1 MIRLTTVGEEPLVLM
16 CCESEPETFSKAL
29 REYENMETL
38 GQITLTSV
46 TKQFGDTRAVDNV
59 SLQIEGGEF
68 FSLLGPSGCGK
79 TTTLRIIGGFVYPT
93 SGEVFINGE
102 PMQQTPPYRRP
113 VNTVFQNYA
122 LFPHKTVAQNI
133 AFGLQMKKMPKAKTA
148 AEVERFLALI
158 RLPGYGARKPSEL
171 SGGEKQRVA
180 LARALINQPT
190 ILLLDEPLAALD
202 LQLRKQMQ
210 LELKTLQRQ
219 VGITFVYVTHDQG
232 EALALSDRIAVMRNG
247 KLLQV
252 GTPAEIYD
260 APKNRFV
267 ANFIGTSNFF
277 EGRLSRCEITP
288 ESVARGPVPL
298 EPTSKTAPQPVARGP
313 VPREPSTTEFATVEL
328 ATEPPIK
335 IVGRLNSNVQD
346 GESVTVAI
354 RPERIELTSPV
365 GGPSGPDT
373 LSCLNGII
381 QDESYLGTTLQYTVQ
396 TDYPTPIIV
405 HQQNTGAGET
415 DRFRRGDK
423 VSLTWRAENAI
434 VLSE

>member
-1 MIRLTTVGEEPLVLM
+1 MIGL
-16 CCESEPETFSKAL
+16 ETFSNAL
-29 REYENMETL
+29 REYENMENV

-46 TKQFGDTRAVDNV
+46 TKQFGDTRAVDDV

-102 PMQQTPPYRRP
+102 PMKQTPPYRRP

-148 AEVERFLALI
+148 AEVERFLELI
-158 RLPGYGARKPSEL
+158 RLPGYGDRKPSEL

-232 EALALSDRIAVMRNG
+232 EALALSDRIAVMRDG

-260 APKNRFV
+260 APQTRFV

-277 EGRLSRCEITP
+277 QGTLSRLETTLTP
-288 ESVARGPVPL
+288 
-298 EPTSKTAPQPVARGP
+298 
-313 VPREPSTTEFATVEL
+313 TTKFATVAL
-328 ATEPPIK
+328 ATEPPIQ
-335 IVGRLNSNVQD
+335 IVGTHNGNVQPGD
-346 GESVTVAI
+346 SVTVAI
-354 RPERIELTSPV
+354 RPERIDITSPV
-365 GGPSGPDT
+365 GESSGPDAV
-373 LSCLNGII
+373 SCLNGII

-396 TDYPTPIIV
+396 TDYPTSVIV
-405 HQQNTGAGET
+405 HQQNTGAGEMH
-415 DRFRRGDK
+415 RFRRGDK

-434 VLSE
+434 VLTG

>member
-1 MIRLTTVGEEPLVLM
+1 MIRLTTVGEEPLV
-16 CCESEPETFSKAL
+16 CCESEPKTFSKAL

-260 APKNRFV
+260 APQNRFV
-267 ANFIGTSNFF
+267 ANFIGTSNFL
-277 EGRLSRCEITP
+277 EGTLSRLETTLT
-288 ESVARGPVPL
+288 SVARGPVPR
-298 EPTSKTAPQPVARGP
+298 EATSKTAPQPVARGP
-313 VPREPSTTEFATVEL
+313 VPREATTTKFATVEL

-365 GGPSGPDT
+365 GETSGPDT
-373 LSCLNGII
+373 LSRLNGII

-396 TDYPTPIIV
+396 TGYPTPIIV

-415 DRFRRGDK
+415 YRFRRGDK

>member
-1 MIRLTTVGEEPLVLM
+1 
-16 CCESEPETFSKAL
+16 
-29 REYENMETL
+29 MEA

-46 TKQFGDTRAVDNV
+46 TKQFGDTRAVDDV
-59 SLQIEGGEF
+59 SLQIVGGEF

-79 TTTLRIIGGFVYPT
+79 TTTLRIIGGFVHPT
-93 SGEVFINGE
+93 SGEVLINGE
-102 PMQQTPPYRRP
+102 PMHRTPPYRRP

-148 AEVERFLALI
+148 SEVERFLELI
-158 RLPGYGARKPSEL
+158 RLPGYGNRKPSEL

-232 EALALSDRIAVMRNG
+232 EALALSDRIAVMRDG

-260 APKNRFV
+260 SPQTRFV
-267 ANFIGTSNFF
+267 AEFIGTSNFF
-277 EGRLSRCEITP
+277 EGPLSRLEI
-288 ESVARGPVPL
+288 
-298 EPTSKTAPQPVARGP
+298 APKPVARGP
-313 VPREPSTTEFATVEL
+313 VPREATSQAAPQRVARGPVSRETSTTRTAFATVEL
-328 ATEPPIK
+328 ATEPPIQIIGK
-335 IVGRLNSNVQD
+335 HNGKHNGDVHP

-354 RPERIELTSPV
+354 RPERIDIATARP
-365 GGPSGPDT
+365 PDAPNQ
-373 LSCLNGII
+373 LNGTI

-396 TDYPTPIIV
+396 TDYPTPVIV

-415 DRFRRGDK
+415 HRFRRGDK

-434 VLSE
+434 VLTG

>member
-1 MIRLTTVGEEPLVLM
+1 M
-16 CCESEPETFSKAL
+16 
-29 REYENMETL
+29 ENV

-46 TKQFGDTRAVDNV
+46 TKQFGDTRAVDDV
-59 SLQIEGGEF
+59 SLQIERGEF

-93 SGEVFINGE
+93 SGEVCINGE
-102 PMQQTPPYRRP
+102 PMKQTPPYRRP

-148 AEVERFLALI
+148 AEVERFLELI
-158 RLPGYGARKPSEL
+158 RLPGYGDRKPSEL

-232 EALALSDRIAVMRNG
+232 EALALSDRIAVMRDG

-260 APKNRFV
+260 APQTRFV

-277 EGRLSRCEITP
+277 QGTFSRLETTLTP
-288 ESVARGPVPL
+288 
-298 EPTSKTAPQPVARGP
+298 
-313 VPREPSTTEFATVEL
+313 TTKFATVEL
-328 ATEPPIK
+328 ATEPPIQ
-335 IVGRLNSNVQD
+335 IVGTHNGNVQPD
-346 GESVTVAI
+346 DSVTVAI
-354 RPERIELTSPV
+354 RPERIDITSPV
-365 GGPSGPDT
+365 GESSGLDAV
-373 LSCLNGII
+373 SRLNGII

-396 TDYPTPIIV
+396 TDYPTPVIV

-415 DRFRRGDK
+415 HRFRRGDS

-434 VLSE
+434 VLMG

>member
-1 MIRLTTVGEEPLVLM
+1 M
-16 CCESEPETFSKAL
+16 
-29 REYENMETL
+29 ENV

-46 TKQFGDTRAVDNV
+46 TKQFGDTRAVDDV
-59 SLQIEGGEF
+59 SLQIESGEF

-102 PMQQTPPYRRP
+102 PMKQTPPYRRP

-148 AEVERFLALI
+148 AEVERFLELI
-158 RLPGYGARKPSEL
+158 RLPGYGYRKPSEL

-232 EALALSDRIAVMRNG
+232 EALALSDRIAVMRDG

-260 APKNRFV
+260 APQTRFV

-277 EGRLSRCEITP
+277 KGTLSRLETTLTP
-288 ESVARGPVPL
+288 
-298 EPTSKTAPQPVARGP
+298 
-313 VPREPSTTEFATVEL
+313 TTKFATVEL
-328 ATEPPIK
+328 ATEPLIQ
-335 IVGRLNSNVQD
+335 IVGTHNGDLQLGD
-346 GESVTVAI
+346 SVTVAI
-354 RPERIELTSPV
+354 RPERIDVTSPV
-365 GGPSGPDT
+365 GESSGLDAV
-373 LSCLNGII
+373 SRLNGII

-396 TDYPTPIIV
+396 TDYPTPVIV
-405 HQQNTGAGET
+405 HQQNTGVGET
-415 DRFRRGDK
+415 HRFRRGDP

-434 VLSE
+434 VLTG

>member
-1 MIRLTTVGEEPLVLM
+1 MIRLTPVAQKPLVLS

-46 TKQFGDTRAVDNV
+46 TKQFGDTRAVDDV

-102 PMQQTPPYRRP
+102 PMKQTPPYRRP

-148 AEVERFLALI
+148 SEVERFLELI

-210 LELKTLQRQ
+210 IELKTLQRQ

-232 EALALSDRIAVMRNG
+232 EALALSDRIAVMRDG

-260 APKNRFV
+260 SPQNRFV

-277 EGRLSRCEITP
+277 EGTLSR
-288 ESVARGPVPL
+288 L
-298 EPTSKTAPQPVARGP
+298 ETTLTPVARGP
-313 VPREPSTTEFATVEL
+313 VLCDAATTKFATVAL
-328 ATEPPIK
+328 ATEPPSQ
-335 IVGRLNSNVQD
+335 IVGKHNDDVQPGD
-346 GESVTVAI
+346 SVTVAI
-354 RPERIELTSPV
+354 RPERIDITAMVGETPGLDITSR
-365 GGPSGPDT
+365 
-373 LSCLNGII
+373 LNGII

-396 TDYPTPIIV
+396 TDYPTPVIV

-415 DRFRRGDK
+415 HRFRRGDK
-423 VSLTWRAENAI
+423 VSLAWRAENAI
-434 VLSE
+434 VLAR

>member
-1 MIRLTTVGEEPLVLM
+1 MGED
-16 CCESEPETFSKAL
+16 
-29 REYENMETL
+29 EYENMEA

-46 TKQFGDTRAVDNV
+46 TKQFGDTRAVDDV
-59 SLQIEGGEF
+59 SLQIVGGEF

-79 TTTLRIIGGFVYPT
+79 TTTLRIIGGFVHPT
-93 SGEVFINGE
+93 SGEVLINGE
-102 PMQQTPPYRRP
+102 PMHRTPPYRRP

-133 AFGLQMKKMPKAKTA
+133 AFGLQMKKMSKAKTA
-148 AEVERFLALI
+148 SEVERFLELI
-158 RLPGYGARKPSEL
+158 RLPGYGNRKPSEL

-232 EALALSDRIAVMRNG
+232 EALALSDRIAVMRDG

-260 APKNRFV
+260 SPQTRFV
-267 ANFIGTSNFF
+267 AEFIGTSNFF
-277 EGRLSRCEITP
+277 EGPLSRLEI
-288 ESVARGPVPL
+288 
-298 EPTSKTAPQPVARGP
+298 APKPVARGTGT
-313 VPREPSTTEFATVEL
+313 RETSTTRTAFATVEL
-328 ATEPPIK
+328 ATEPPIQIIGK
-335 IVGRLNSNVQD
+335 HNGKHNGDVHP

-354 RPERIELTSPV
+354 RPERIDIATARP
-365 GGPSGPDT
+365 PDAPNQ
-373 LSCLNGII
+373 LNGTI

-396 TDYPTPIIV
+396 TDYPIPVIV

-415 DRFRRGDK
+415 HRFRRGDK

-434 VLSE
+434 VLIG

>member
-1 MIRLTTVGEEPLVLM
+1 MIRLTTVGEEPLGLV

-29 REYENMETL
+29 REYESMETL

-260 APKNRFV
+260 APRNRFV

-277 EGRLSRCEITP
+277 EGTLSRLETTLTP
-288 ESVARGPVPL
+288 VARGPVPR
-298 EPTSKTAPQPVARGP
+298 EATSKTASHPVARGP
-313 VPREPSTTEFATVEL
+313 VPREPSTTKFATVEL

-335 IVGRLNSNVQD
+335 IIGRLNSNVQD

-365 GGPSGPDT
+365 GGTSAPDT
-373 LSCLNGII
+373 LSGLNGII

-396 TDYPTPIIV
+396 TDYPIPIIV

-415 DRFRRGDK
+415 YRFRRGDK

>member
-1 MIRLTTVGEEPLVLM
+1 M
-16 CCESEPETFSKAL
+16 
-29 REYENMETL
+29 ENV

-46 TKQFGDTRAVDNV
+46 TKQFGDTRAVDDV

-102 PMQQTPPYRRP
+102 PMKQTPPYRRP

-148 AEVERFLALI
+148 SEVERFLELI
-158 RLPGYGARKPSEL
+158 RLSGYGDRKPSEL

-232 EALALSDRIAVMRNG
+232 EALVLSDRIAVMRDG

-260 APKNRFV
+260 APQTRFV

-277 EGRLSRCEITP
+277 QGTLSRLETTLTP
-288 ESVARGPVPL
+288 
-298 EPTSKTAPQPVARGP
+298 
-313 VPREPSTTEFATVEL
+313 TTKFATIAL
-328 ATEPPIK
+328 ATEPQIQ
-335 IVGRLNSNVQD
+335 IVGTHNGNVQPGD
-346 GESVTVAI
+346 SVTVAI
-354 RPERIELTSPV
+354 RPERIDLTSQV
-365 GGPSGPDT
+365 GESSGLDA
-373 LSCLNGII
+373 LSRLNGII

-396 TDYPTPIIV
+396 TDYPTPVIV
-405 HQQNTGAGET
+405 HQQNTGAGEPH
-415 DRFRRGDK
+415 RFRRGDS

-434 VLSE
+434 VLTG